1 MLNRDC
7 FRVDDYEDT
16 SSMISVDESAEWS
29 PHGREV
35 VGRHPPQHYEDS
47 KGEEDQVRA
56 QLAMFDISN

>member
-1 MLNRDC
+1 
-7 FRVDDYEDT
+7 
-16 SSMISVDESAEWS
+16 MISVDESAEWS

-56 QLAMFDISN
+56 QLAVFDISN